1 MEKTILVP
9 VDGSIASLEA
19 IKFAITMAKAYGDQ
33 IKVVNIQQSHKI
45 LGESII
51 NDAETV
57 LKKEDIPYSSMIRIG
72 TPPSIEII
80 SEAKDDAVRC
90 IVMGSKGSGNSSK
103 NLGSVSS
110 AVLKISPCPVVI
122 VPSSE

>member
-1 MEKTILVP
+1 MNKTILVP
-9 VDGSIASLEA
+9 IDGSTSSLEA
-19 IKFAITMAKAYGDQ
+19 LKFAITMAKAYGDE

-45 LGESII
+45 LGETII
-51 NDAETV
+51 SEAETE
-57 LKKEDIPYSSMIRIG
+57 LKNEHIPFSSTIRIG

-80 SEAKDDAVRC
+80 SEAKEETVRC

-110 AVLKISPCPVVI
+110 AVLKMSPCPVVI
-122 VPSSE
+122 VPA